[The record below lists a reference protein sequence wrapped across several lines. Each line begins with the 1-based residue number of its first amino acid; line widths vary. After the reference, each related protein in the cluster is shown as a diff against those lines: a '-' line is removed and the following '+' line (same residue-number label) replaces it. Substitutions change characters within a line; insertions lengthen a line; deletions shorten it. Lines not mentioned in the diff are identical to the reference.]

1 MTYSFHKIRDSNV
14 QHSKDVSRTLLVHV
28 EKKIKASFNFYWEDC
43 IFVLFITC
51 QDFNNGYSRIK
62 MALKSVLRV
71 STH

>member
-14 QHSKDVSRTLLVHV
+14 QHFKDVSRTLFVHMG
-28 EKKIKASFNFYWEDC
+28 KIKESLNFYWEDC